1 MPGFILTTKR
11 PPSAWIDLGVIN
23 WSAIAH
29 CTTNLS
35 IQNLL
40 WPSIPFHALL
50 PLDPFRPSQ
59 TMKDTNS
66 QGYSHLNESPFGER
80 AYPSVPRC
88 EHGSHPTLEPLNP
101 SDGSGGGGFAKPLGL
116 APRASPS
123 LMMAV
128 GKENNSLYHDMICP
142 TYHSP
147 SITPQGLHLS
157 RNPSPGSPAAS
168 SDIEILSAKIAHHG
182 LGDKKPELRNEKG
195 LERPLELRGYPKLA
209 AVSISPFPEG
219 VTVARA
225 YEKYLGWS
233 ETTKGPTSLTHIAGL
248 LYRHQPGF
256 LEREEQL
263 AKKDQQALDRA
274 KRAVSR
280 GLSKP
285 PAVQDMVSTEVVK
298 TVIDPS
304 QVDCSGDPSVQNKP
318 PEVDIRPST
327 EVGGSRRDKSKH
339 AARKASYA
347 NVAAGR
353 RLKLTMRGL
362 PPREREDV
370 SSPSSDGQDGAGLDT
385 SSEDLIN
392 KGKAPAALSTGK
404 PLTDRQALADAL
416 VRAVEVGNSS
426 DVTRIANEFYARY
439 GLRDPSVGPSN
450 SAGGIPDQANQ
461 HPLATAPAGSSSVP
475 SMSTG
480 AGTTTATEAVKRKPR
495 ARTASIPSSSEK
507 DSPVEKKEK
516 PTKGKKKRK
525 VRQPTPPDDSSS
537 SSSSSSSSAS
547 ISSRAGR
554 GKDSDS
560 EDSSSDSGLE
570 LNFEKRK
577 LKAYDLLDLPV
588 SFQSNTPP
596 NAARGF
602 WPSFTSSPAERELFP
617 TPFPV

>member
-1 MPGFILTTKR
+1 MLTHEHDQQGIETGKEQ
-11 PPSAWIDLGVIN
+11 SN
-23 WSAIAH
+23 
-29 CTTNLS
+29 S
-35 IQNLL
+35 IQT
-40 WPSIPFHALL
+40 
-50 PLDPFRPSQ
+50 Q
-59 TMKDTNS
+59 
-66 QGYSHLNESPFGER
+66 
-80 AYPSVPRC
+80 
-88 EHGSHPTLEPLNP
+88 
-101 SDGSGGGGFAKPLGL
+101 
-116 APRASPS
+116 
-123 LMMAV
+123 
-128 GKENNSLYHDMICP
+128 
-142 TYHSP
+142 
-147 SITPQGLHLS
+147 
-157 RNPSPGSPAAS
+157 
-168 SDIEILSAKIAHHG
+168 
-182 LGDKKPELRNEKG
+182 
-195 LERPLELRGYPKLA
+195 
-209 AVSISPFPEG
+209 
-219 VTVARA
+219 
-225 YEKYLGWS
+225 
-233 ETTKGPTSLTHIAGL
+233 LT
-248 LYRHQPGF
+248 RQQF

-285 PAVQDMVSTEVVK
+285 PAVQDMVSTDVVK

-304 QVDCSGDPSVQNKP
+304 QVDRSGDPPVQNKP

-370 SSPSSDGQDGAGLDT
+370 SSPSSDGQDGAGSDT

-392 KGKAPAALSTGK
+392 KGKGSGFVRMK
-404 PLTDRQALADAL
+404 PEALADAL

-450 SAGGIPDQANQ
+450 SAGVIPDQANQ
-461 HPLATAPAGSSSVP
+461 HPLATAPVGSSSVP

-480 AGTTTATEAVKRKPR
+480 AGTMTATEAVKRKPR

-577 LKAYDLLDLPV
+577 LKAYDLLDLPFLCPPHGIQTILHRPSPHV
-588 SFQSNTPP
+588 SSNPAP
-596 NAARGF
+596 SHYWGFHYRG
-602 WPSFTSSPAERELFP
+602 
-617 TPFPV
+617 